1 MARPCKSAKVLTD
14 KSQTIA
20 EINARIEGENSLKGS
35 GKLPV
40 APEWFSEKQKDT
52 FDLIVS
58 ELKTS
63 DILCRLDTWIL
74 QECVLAIDNLE
85 YIGRA
90 CNNTEEKDIIFD
102 RNILAAKEKYTKIL
116 FRCCNELSLSPQS
129 RAKIANINSQ
139 AADDGTELLKQL
151 LAGENADEEE

>member
-1 MARPCKSAKVLTD
+1 MARPAKSVNVTSKHLT
-14 KSQTIA
+14 KEEKEVRSA
-20 EINARIEGENSLKGS
+20 NENSLKGS
-35 GKLPV
+35 GDLPV
-40 APEWFSEKQKDT
+40 APEWFSERQKNT

-58 ELKTS
+58 ELEAS
-63 DILCRLDTWIL
+63 DILCKLDTWIL

-85 YIGRA
+85 YIGRT
-90 CNNTEEKDIIFD
+90 CNNAEEKDIIFD

-139 AADDGTELLKQL
+139 ADDGTELLKQIL
-151 LAGENADEEE
+151 SGNTDEEE